1 MSFPDPSEKQAKII
15 WSGLTIVSIALSLA
29 VIGGVVY
36 GVAGLISYLSPI
48 LMPIAIAGI
57 IACLLDPAVVFFE
70 RFKIPRFRAI
80 LLVYIIATG
89 LLLAMLGTV
98 LPAVYVQA
106 AGLISDVPGWIT
118 DIQKIL
124 TDDPKDK
131 QKGSAPTRISMEDWL
146 IENEPEAATLE
157 TNWPP
162 KVWPAAW
169 PKPYPESMY
178 PPQPWP
184 TNWPPPDS
192 GSVGPAWWPTN
203 WVRPVPGAD
212 WPPLPQPTNWPANPW
227 TNALPD
233 WWPAGWPRPYPPGT
247 NWIPRPPEPLSL
259 SANTNNASLRMD
271 RLPENKPKWYAD
283 AAEHVREIWNDPRFK
298 KHIKGIESTAKSML
312 AKVGDWLFH
321 QFSAVAHLLGW
332 AIGIVLI
339 PVYIFYFLMSKEG
352 ILANWRDYLP
362 IHHESEFRKD
372 FIFIINS
379 INDAMLVFFRG
390 QILVGMISGV
400 LLAFGLWIQGVKY
413 SLLIGFIAAVL
424 GVVPYL
430 GFLLSMLL
438 ACVVSAVQFGDGTQP
453 MITLAICIVV
463 HWAEGF
469 GYQPRIIGDR
479 VGLHPM
485 MIIVALFLG
494 ATLLGGL
501 LGGLLAIPLAALIR
515 TLMKRYV
522 WVKYRHEVDAY
533 TDEEEK
539 NPA

>member
-15 WSGLTIVSIALSLA
+15 WSGMTIVSIALSLA
-29 VIGGVVY
+29 VIGGVIY
-36 GVAGLISYLSPI
+36 GVAGLISHLSPI

-70 RFKIPRFRAI
+70 KFKIPRFRAI
-80 LLVYIIATG
+80 LLVYIIAAG
-89 LLLAMLGTV
+89 MLLGMLGTV

-106 AGLISDVPGWIT
+106 AGLIGDVPGWIN
-118 DIQKIL
+118 DIQKIV
-124 TDDPKDK
+124 TDEANAKK
-131 QKGSAPTRISMEDWL
+131 LKVEKLSFEEWVV
-146 IENEPEAATLE
+146 ENEPDTTQES
-157 TNWPP
+157 WPP
-162 KVWPAAW
+162 KVWPTEW
-169 PKPYPESMY
+169 PTPFPGDNY
-178 PPQPWP
+178 PPEPWPNNWP
-184 TNWPPPDS
+184 TNGTTVSWWPSNWPGPPPGNSWPPVPS
-192 GSVGPAWWPTN
+192 PTN
-203 WVRPVPGAD
+203 WV
-212 WPPLPQPTNWPANPW
+212 ANPW
-227 TNALPD
+227 TNDLPA
-233 WWPAGWPRPYPPGT
+233 WWPSGWPRPYPPGT
-247 NWIPRPPEPLSL
+247 NWIPHPPEPPSIRAR
-259 SANTNNASLRMD
+259 SDDSSRRM
-271 RLPENKPKWYAD
+271 EVMPKESSKWFAD
-283 AAEHVREIWNDPRFK
+283 AAGHVREIWNDPRFK

-312 AKVGDWLFH
+312 SNVGDWLFH

-339 PVYIFYFLMSKEG
+339 PVYIFYFLMSKQG
-352 ILANWRDYLP
+352 ILANWKDLLP
-362 IHHESEFRKD
+362 IHHESDFRKEFV
-372 FIFIINS
+372 FIVNS
-379 INDAMLVFFRG
+379 VTDAMLVFFRG
-390 QILVGMISGV
+390 QILVGMISGI
-400 LLAFGLWIQGVKY
+400 LLAVGLWMQGVKY
-413 SLLIGFIAAVL
+413 SLLIGFIAALL

-501 LGGLLAIPLAALIR
+501 LGGLLGIPLAALIR

-522 WVKYRHEVDAY
+522 WVKYRHEVDAF
-533 TDEEEK
+533 TDDDDGNGESK
-539 NPA
+539 KVAT

>member
-29 VIGGVVY
+29 VIGGVIY
-36 GVAGLISYLSPI
+36 GIAGLISYLSPI

-70 RFKIPRFRAI
+70 RFKIPRFRSI
-80 LLVYIIATG
+80 LLVYIIGAG
-89 LLLAMLGTV
+89 LMLGMLGTV

-106 AGLISDVPGWIT
+106 AGLISDVPGWIH
-118 DIQKIL
+118 DIQKIVTEDQKKNARAGKSGL
-124 TDDPKDK
+124 PSFDD
-131 QKGSAPTRISMEDWL
+131 WV
-146 IENEPEAATLE
+146 IENEPDITE

-162 KVWPAAW
+162 KQWPDEW
-169 PKPYPESMY
+169 PRPYPGDDY

-184 TNWPPPDS
+184 DNWSTN
-192 GSVGPAWWPTN
+192 GATVTWWPTN
-203 WVRPVPGAD
+203 WPGPPPGTN
-212 WPPLPQPTNWPANPW
+212 WPPTPGPTNWAANPW
-227 TNALPD
+227 TNDLPE
-233 WWPAGWPRPYPPGT
+233 WWPSGWPRPYPPGT
-247 NWIPRPPEPLSL
+247 NWFPRPPEPPSL
-259 SANTNNASLRMD
+259 TAGSGDRSHRME
-271 RLPENKPKWYAD
+271 RLPEESPEWFAN
-283 AAEHVREIWNDPRFK
+283 AAEHVQEIWNDPRFK
-298 KHIKGIESTAKSML
+298 KHIKGIESTAKSVL
-312 AKVGDWLFH
+312 GKVGDWLFN

-339 PVYIFYFLMSKEG
+339 PVYIFYFLMSKQG
-352 ILANWRDYLP
+352 ILANWKDFLP

-372 FIFIINS
+372 FIFIVNS
-379 INDAMLVFFRG
+379 VTDAMLVFFRG
-390 QILVGMISGV
+390 QILVGIISGV
-400 LLAFGLWIQGVKY
+400 LLAVGLWLQGVKY

-453 MITLAICIVV
+453 MITLGICIVV

-515 TLMKRYV
+515 TIMKRYV
-522 WVKYRHEVDAY
+522 WVKYRHEVDVFTEDDDGELGKA
-533 TDEEEK
+533 E
-539 NPA
+539 A